1 MTASTGTDRSGVY
14 SFNGVSPRIADDVFV
29 APGAIII
36 GDVEIGA
43 GSSVWF
49 NVVIRG
55 DCNSIRI
62 GSGTNVQDGAVVHV
76 DPDAPCAIGDDVTVG
91 HGAIVHG
98 TTVGD
103 RVLIG
108 MGAVI
113 LSKSTVGN
121 EALIAA
127 GAVVPEGMQIG
138 EGMLAA
144 GVPAKEKRELDES
157 NRARL
162 TIGAEHYRHYSQ
174 QFRASLKPVDKE

>member
-1 MTASTGTDRSGVY
+1 MTAIGATGQTGVFT
-14 SFNGVSPRIADDVFV
+14 FNGVSPRIADDVFV
-29 APGAIII
+29 APGAMII
-36 GDVEIGA
+36 GDVEIGP

-62 GSGTNVQDGAVVHV
+62 GSGTNIQDGAVVHV
-76 DPDAPCAIGDDVTVG
+76 DPDAPCVLGNDVTVG

-113 LSKSTVGN
+113 LSKSSVGN

-144 GVPAKEKRELDES
+144 GVPAKEKRELDED

-162 TIGAEHYRHYSQ
+162 TLGAEHYRHYSQ
-174 QFRASLKPVDKE
+174 QFRAGLKSVGEE